1 MPPSQEL
8 SRLTTELHHATQ
20 GFRLMLW
27 HFTLLVPI
35 FDRLKEAR
43 ELHKMVQESIP
54 PLMAFSAEIMG
65 TDWNRPRIPAATQEV
80 FTDLLRDLNAAGI
93 SSVVSEWIM
102 GRQPLAVEFHD
113 FFSQRNIVGIFR
125 KSENNFQIIFRQ
137 VEGSLKITYFLT
149 AVIGAKLRAS
159 DKQERIT
166 YDKKPPRGLTPPQV
180 KAKAK
185 GNPTKAKDEATE
197 AKATEAKEL
206 QEQDEEKGTGAGA
219 HANCTLLEPQV
230 PQSKQPPHLP
240 PPRSPQQRQTKW
252 RDRLVGCWTHSLKTS
267 SNDNTHTTSVASL
280 VVSWHF
286 SHQMFTLNIS
296 G

>member
-54 PLMAFSAEIMG
+54 PLMAFFAEIMG

-113 FFSQRNIVGIFR
+113 FFSQRSVVGIFR

-137 VEGSLKITYFLT
+137 VEGSLKITYFFT

-159 DKQERIT
+159 DKQARIT
-166 YDKKPPRGLTPPQV
+166 YDKKPSRGLTPPPGKGKGKGQPN
-180 KAKAK
+180 KGKGRGNGGK
-185 GNPTKAKDEATE
+185 GNGS
-197 AKATEAKEL
+197 
-206 QEQDEEKGTGAGA
+206 KGVAGAGRGKGNRSRSPRQLHPVGA
-219 HANCTLLEPQV
+219 PGPAQQAAPPPPPAQV
-230 PQSKQPPHLP
+230 PPAEA
-240 PPRSPQQRQTKW
+240 
-252 RDRLVGCWTHSLKTS
+252 
-267 SNDNTHTTSVASL
+267 N
-280 VVSWHF
+280 
-286 SHQMFTLNIS
+286 QME